1 MTWPCM
7 AGSASGLAQVSLLQT
22 QKARF
27 AWSMSK
33 CPQATPVRL
42 QAGAEVNA
50 SSVQGFTPLHLAAKN
65 LHVPV
70 VQVLLQAGADGSLK
84 DAAGCCS
91 LHYAVEE
98 PDMELFSALYS
109 HPGCNVQGA
118 DAKGA
123 PLAPSFFKHPAN
135 EELAVYAD

>member
-1 MTWPCM
+1 MHKPRCCQPQTAKAAWR
-7 AGSASGLAQVSLLQT
+7 VS
-22 QKARF
+22 KR
-27 AWSMSK
+27 
-33 CPQATPVRL
+33 PQATSVRL

-84 DAAGCCS
+84 DATGCCS

-98 PDMELFSALYS
+98 PDMELFTALYS

-123 PLAPSFFKHPAN
+123 SLPHPSPRMQHSRSLQFMQTEACLQCVP
-135 EELAVYAD
+135 

>member
-1 MTWPCM
+1 M
-7 AGSASGLAQVSLLQT
+7 AGLALGLAQVSLLQP
-22 QKARF
+22 QKAQS
-27 AWSMSK
+27 AWRVSK
-33 CPQATPVRL
+33 RPQATPMRL

-70 VQVLLQAGADGSLK
+70 VQVLLHAGANGSLK
-84 DAAGCCS
+84 DATGCCS

-98 PDMELFSALYS
+98 PDMELFTALYS

-123 PLAPSFFKHPAN
+123 PLPHPF
-135 EELAVYAD
+135 LSMQHSRSLQFM